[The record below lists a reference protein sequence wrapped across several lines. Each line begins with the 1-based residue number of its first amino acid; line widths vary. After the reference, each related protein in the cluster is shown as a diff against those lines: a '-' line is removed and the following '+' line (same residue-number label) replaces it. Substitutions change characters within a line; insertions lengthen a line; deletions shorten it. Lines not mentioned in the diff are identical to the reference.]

1 MTIIYGSISGSH
13 SDFFDPQIWQRCLPF
28 AFSGMS
34 FPEKV
39 KFRHALQ
46 IILGSVKL
54 YLPCALPCISEDS
67 LQPNEKAAVS
77 EPPESVI
84 GTEMGNDLL

>member
-1 MTIIYGSISGSH
+1 MAQLVAVTQISLIPKSGSGA
-13 SDFFDPQIWQRCLPF
+13 SLLL
-28 AFSGMS
+28 SVGMS

-67 LQPNEKAAVS
+67 LQSNDKAAVS

-84 GTEMGNDLL
+84 WIEMGNDFF